1 MQFWC
6 NSGTDRCVFRRH
18 GWRMDLARHRRR
30 LLAGLVV
37 VLAVLVVGQRLGVG
51 VGAGSSGASTRPAR
65 APVPATTPASA
76 SSATPI
82 GELVVDVV
90 GAVRRGGLYRLPAGS
105 RVADA
110 VRMAGGV
117 TRRAQLE
124 LVNLAAPLADGEQVL
139 IPRAGAAG
147 AAAAPGA
154 TVPAAPIQL
163 SVATPE
169 QLDTLP
175 GIGPAMAARIVQ
187 YRQEHGTFHSVDDLA
202 GVPGIGPA
210 KLAAL
215 KGLVVP

>member
-1 MQFWC
+1 
-6 NSGTDRCVFRRH
+6 V
-18 GWRMDLARHRRR
+18 DLARHRRT
-30 LLAGLVV
+30 LLAGLVL
-37 VLAVLVVGQRLGVG
+37 VLGVLVVGQRLG
-51 VGAGSSGASTRPAR
+51 GSTGSGAAPAAAR
-65 APVPATTPASA
+65 APVETPPGGGAAVAPS
-76 SSATPI
+76 

-90 GAVRRGGLYRLPAGS
+90 GAVHRGGLYRLPAGS

-117 TRRAQLE
+117 TPRAQLE
-124 LVNLAAPLADGEQVL
+124 LLNLAAPLADGEQVL
-139 IPRAGAAG
+139 VPRAGAAG
-147 AAAAPGA
+147 TVAAPGA
-154 TVPAAPIQL
+154 TTPTAPLQL

-187 YRQEHGTFHSVDDLA
+187 YRQAHGTFRSVDDLA